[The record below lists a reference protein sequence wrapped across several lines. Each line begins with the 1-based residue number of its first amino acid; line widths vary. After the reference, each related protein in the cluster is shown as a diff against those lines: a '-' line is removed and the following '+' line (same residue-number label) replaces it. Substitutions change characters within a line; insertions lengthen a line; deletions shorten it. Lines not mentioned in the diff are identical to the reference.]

1 MIEFIKTWH
10 FLIIML
16 TSASILVYIWLYL
29 NRNKLNAKWWEILI
43 VTIVHCILGVLSVKF
58 FAILEVGFDME
69 KAGNFSLFGG
79 VFFMPVFYLIYAL
92 IKKVSLKNAFDI
104 FVIELIIALF
114 FSRMNC
120 LHAGCCVGK
129 IIDGTFRFPTREVE
143 LVFDLII
150 LLVFVPWIYKG
161 KSEGR
166 AYPIYMISYGIAR
179 FILESFREADTTA
192 FMHRAHYWSIIS
204 FVVGASIL
212 AYQIIK
218 ARRAKTD
225 GNE

>member
-16 TSASILVYIWLYL
+16 TSASVLVYIWLYL

-43 VTIVHCILGVLSVKF
+43 VTILHVIFGVFMVKF

-69 KAGNFSLFGG
+69 RAGNLSLFGG
-79 VFFMPVFYLIYAL
+79 VFFMPIFYLAYKL
-92 IKKVSLKNAFDI
+92 IKKLPFKVIFDI
-104 FVIELIIALF
+104 FSVALIVTLLF
-114 FSRMNC
+114 ARMNC
-120 LHAGCCVGK
+120 LHEGCCLGK
-129 IIDGTFRFPTREVE
+129 VINGNFRYPTREIE
-143 LVFDLII
+143 LIFYVI
-150 LLVFVPWIYKG
+150 LLFVFVPWIYKG

-166 AYPIYMISYGIAR
+166 AYPIYMISYGVAR

-204 FVVGASIL
+204 FVVGVSIL

>member
-43 VTIVHCILGVLSVKF
+43 VTVLCILIGTLFTKL
-58 FAILEVGFDME
+58 FAIIEVGFDVNE
-69 KAGNFSLFGG
+69 AGNMSMYGV
-79 VFFMPVFYLIYAL
+79 VFFMPIFFVIYGI
-92 IKKVSLKNAFDI
+92 IKKLKFKVIFDVFCI
-104 FVIELIIALF
+104 PEIITLF
-114 FSRMNC
+114 FARMNC
-120 LHAGCCVGK
+120 LHSGCCYGK
-129 IIDGTFRFPTREVE
+129 IITDGLRYPTRELE
-143 LVFDLII
+143 LIFYAIFLLIMSPK
-150 LLVFVPWIYKG
+150 VYKG
-161 KSEGR
+161 ISNGHT
-166 AYPIYMISYGIAR
+166 YPIFMISYGVTR

-218 ARRAKTD
+218 ARRAKTN